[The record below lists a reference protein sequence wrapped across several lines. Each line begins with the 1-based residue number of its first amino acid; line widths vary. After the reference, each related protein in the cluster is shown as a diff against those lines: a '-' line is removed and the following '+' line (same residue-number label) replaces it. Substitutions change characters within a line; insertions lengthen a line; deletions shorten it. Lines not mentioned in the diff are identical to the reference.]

1 VHEVAREVSWMDR
14 ASPIAHSGAQR
25 PIVERAPARRGWE
38 RVLSPVERLS
48 EILFGL
54 IMSVSITGSL
64 SVAGA
69 GQDDVR
75 QMLAA
80 ALGCNT
86 AWGIVD
92 ALMYVMTRLIERS
105 RGRALLSA
113 IRREPNA
120 ERAHRVIADA
130 LPPLLA
136 ARLRTRDLEH
146 LRRQLVGMEELP
158 QAGLTQPDLTGA
170 AGVLLL
176 VFLST
181 VPVAV
186 PFLLPVAPRL
196 ALRISHGV
204 ALVLLFAVGC
214 RLGRYVSVR
223 PLAMGAAIAGLGA
236 TLVGIVMA
244 LGG

>member
-1 VHEVAREVSWMDR
+1 VYEVAREVSWMDR
-14 ASPIAHSGAQR
+14 ASPIAHAGAQR
-25 PIVERAPARRGWE
+25 PIVARAPMRRGWE

-54 IMSVSITGSL
+54 IMAVSITGSL

-69 GQDDVR
+69 GQDVR
-75 QMLAA
+75 QMLVA

-136 ARLRTRDLEH
+136 ARLRTRELEH

-158 QAGLTQPDLTGA
+158 QAGLTQPDLIGA

-236 TLVGIVMA
+236 TLVGVVMA